1 MNTNKNIVY
10 VVMFSVVLTVNVF
23 ALMHFLKNNSSFM
36 EHFTV
41 DEEDI
46 EDAKNMMKQFVFK
59 TFDEVHH
66 RNPTQEELEKYMAFQ
81 DKDTIEKQIKGLSM
95 PDKSDTPEKADK
107 PTPLVIDE
115 TKAGDKVEKKNLVE
129 NAIQSTFK
137 TLDNLNSNI
146 TLSKS
151 FINEKINTIQQQ
163 LDDIKLLL

>member
-10 VVMFSVVLTVNVF
+10 AVMFSIVLTVNVF
-23 ALMHFLKNNSSFM
+23 ALIHFLKNNSPFM

-46 EDAKNMMKQFVFK
+46 EDAKNSMKQFVFK

-95 PDKSDTPEKADK
+95 PEKPEAPEKDDK
-107 PTPLVIDE
+107 PAPVVLDE
-115 TKAGDKVEKKNLVE
+115 TKPGEKKNLVE
-129 NAIQSTFK
+129 NAIQNTFK

-146 TLSKS
+146 TFSKS
-151 FINEKINTIQQQ
+151 FINDKINTIQQQ